1 MDSVVAGSSSDVY
14 APSVCTSGT
23 RPPLYIRRADVSAS
37 LESYKRLL
45 DTTKAYTAAMSH
57 MSEASA
63 DLAAA
68 LQDCSTLKG
77 AHASGASLQAA
88 GGLHYLK
95 SNYEQILCDT
105 IWKECSIPLLSHLD
119 AYRQSVQERQQSHE
133 VSMEEHKRM
142 LKSIEAQYHKSGS
155 RHARDL
161 QSFRTMLTELQDKV
175 NEMEDTKAQ
184 HYMDVLQNEEHT
196 WDLVSQNVL
205 LLVRAQVDM
214 ADRLSSKA
222 VQDPVLESLMAHM
235 PDPFQ
240 SYGPPKREN
249 ELFSILQPTDA
260 SPTAPSPGLPRS
272 DTSLFPEPDAAPEE
286 RSLASRPSIHHL
298 FGYAA
303 PT

>member
-1 MDSVVAGSSSDVY
+1 MDSVAGSSSGVY
-14 APSVCTSGT
+14 APSVCTSGS
-23 RPPLYIRRADVSAS
+23 RPPMYIRRADVSAS
-37 LESYKRLL
+37 LASYQRLI
-45 DTTKAYTAAMSH
+45 DSTKAYTAAMSH
-57 MSEASA
+57 MSQASA

-88 GGLHYLK
+88 SGLHYLK
-95 SNYEQILCDT
+95 SNYEQVLCDT
-105 IWKECSIPLLSHLD
+105 MWKECSIPLLSHMD
-119 AYRQSVQERQQSHE
+119 VYRQSVQERQQSHE
-133 VSMEEHKRM
+133 ATMEEHKRV
-142 LKSIEAQYHKSGS
+142 LQSIEAQYHKSGS
-155 RHARDL
+155 RKSRDL

-184 HYMDVLQNEEHT
+184 HYMDVLQSEEHT
-196 WDLVSQNVL
+196 WDLVAQNVM

-222 VQDPVLESLMAHM
+222 VQDPVLESLMAHI

-249 ELFSILQPTDA
+249 ELFSILQPTHS
-260 SPTAPSPGLPRS
+260 SPSAPSPRRS
-272 DTSLFPEPDAAPEE
+272 DTSLFPEPDSAPEE
-286 RSLASRPSIHHL
+286 RTLPSRPSIHHL

>member
-1 MDSVVAGSSSDVY
+1 
-14 APSVCTSGT
+14 
-23 RPPLYIRRADVSAS
+23 
-37 LESYKRLL
+37 
-45 DTTKAYTAAMSH
+45 
-57 MSEASA
+57 
-63 DLAAA
+63 
-68 LQDCSTLKG
+68 
-77 AHASGASLQAA
+77 
-88 GGLHYLK
+88 
-95 SNYEQILCDT
+95 
-105 IWKECSIPLLSHLD
+105 
-119 AYRQSVQERQQSHE
+119 
-133 VSMEEHKRM
+133 MEEHKRV

-155 RHARDL
+155 RHTRDL

-196 WDLVSQNVL
+196 WDLVAQNVL

-249 ELFSILQPTDA
+249 ELFSILQPTHA

-286 RSLASRPSIHHL
+286 RTLASRPSIHHL

>member
-1 MDSVVAGSSSDVY
+1 MDPVVAGSSSDVY
-14 APSVCTSGT
+14 APSVGTSGT
-23 RPPLYIRRADVSAS
+23 RPTLYIRRADVSAS

-45 DTTKAYTAAMSH
+45 DATKAYTAAMSH

-133 VSMEEHKRM
+133 VSMEEHKRV

-161 QSFRTMLTELQDKV
+161 QSLRTMLTE
-175 NEMEDTKAQ
+175 
-184 HYMDVLQNEEHT
+184 
-196 WDLVSQNVL
+196 
-205 LLVRAQVDM
+205 
-214 ADRLSSKA
+214 
-222 VQDPVLESLMAHM
+222 
-235 PDPFQ
+235 
-240 SYGPPKREN
+240 
-249 ELFSILQPTDA
+249 
-260 SPTAPSPGLPRS
+260 
-272 DTSLFPEPDAAPEE
+272 
-286 RSLASRPSIHHL
+286 
-298 FGYAA
+298 
-303 PT
+303 